1 MEITLGQF
9 TGVVREMRMARRSD
23 GSIAPEIR
31 MDVSRMAAIVGDNFG
46 DKTALKGF
54 VKAMEDFG
62 LTKERLQSMARLVR
76 GYAVKLILRAA
87 MNSKSS
93 SHLYPIAQRLL

>member
-1 MEITLGQF
+1 
-9 TGVVREMRMARRSD
+9 MARRSD

-46 DKTALKGF
+46 DKRAQG
-54 VKAMEDFG
+54 VCKAMEDFG